1 MVWEM
6 YLFSKRLVTAFSLSL
21 LPLLCCYQIG
31 VVCDGSNTELSVEE
45 TPNSLRTNRPFL
57 EAIADENNHSSSC
70 VCLIPIE
77 EERSFLKGKVLK
89 VQVGE
94 GER

>member
-1 MVWEM
+1 MFE
-6 YLFSKRLVTAFSLSL
+6 
-21 LPLLCCYQIG
+21 
-31 VVCDGSNTELSVEE
+31 EE
-45 TPNSLRTNRPFL
+45 TPNTVRTNSPLL

-77 EERSFLKGKVLK
+77 EERSFLKGNVLK

-94 GER
+94 GEWQSYEIIFFNSSF